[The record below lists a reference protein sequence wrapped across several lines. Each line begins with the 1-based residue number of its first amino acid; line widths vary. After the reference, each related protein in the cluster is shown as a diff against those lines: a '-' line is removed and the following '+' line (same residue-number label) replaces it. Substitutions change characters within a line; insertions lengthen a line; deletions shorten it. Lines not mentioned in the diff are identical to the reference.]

1 MGAGGVVC
9 DLEIEMFTTLTA
21 RRTGWFI
28 APLAFCVALVASVAQ
43 ASASTGDAAQAFVE
57 DVSKRAIGIISD
69 KTASKTE
76 REAQF
81 GKLLDETADME
92 RIAVFAL
99 GQYRKTPTAEQ
110 QGEYLKLVR
119 DFIVKVYVTRLSDY
133 NDEKLDI
140 IGAKAKGDKQAIVQS
155 EIRFANGREPVTVDW
170 WLVKNDGDF
179 KIFDVNVVG
188 IWLAQEQRSTFTS
201 VIRNN
206 GGDFNSLLDHLRKQI
221 DKAEAGEIP
230 DTSAAN

>member
-1 MGAGGVVC
+1 M
-9 DLEIEMFTTLTA
+9 ITTLTMHRT
-21 RRTGWFI
+21 RRLI
-28 APLAFCVALVASVAQ
+28 APLALCMALIAGVAQ
-43 ASASTGDAAQAFVE
+43 ASASTGDAAKAFVE
-57 DVSKRAIGIISD
+57 DVSTRAIGIISD
-69 KTASKTE
+69 KSASKAE

-81 GKLLDETADME
+81 AKLLDETADMD
-92 RIAVFAL
+92 RIAAFAL
-99 GQYRKTPTAEQ
+99 GQYLRTPTAEQ
-110 QGEYLKLVR
+110 KSEYLGLVKT
-119 DFIVKVYVTRLSDY
+119 FIVKVYVTRLSDY

-140 IGAKAKGDKQAIVQS
+140 LSAKTKGDKQAIVQS
-155 EIRFANGREPVTVDW
+155 EIKFTNGRKPVTVDW
-170 WLVKNDGDF
+170 WLIMDDGDF

-206 GGDFNSLLDHLRKQI
+206 GGDFNALLDHLRKQI